1 MRDGSRWRLD
11 EVPFEGGEE
20 SQHSK
25 EKRVGIRRRDHRL
38 REMGNLIAKE
48 EPPPMVL
55 VPPIFDFPP
64 IAARTRMLVPSYDL
78 MFGKLALHCLFE
90 DYFEKANRLN
100 AWIMLKPLE
109 DPNVDLIATVSSEVT
124 DSLDKTSGGI
134 IEGEAMFR
142 WQRDLDNPNTFID
155 LLVSTN
161 DPTLRLRLSS
171 YSSKYQIGAF
181 GVFPLLKHKRL
192 LPEDYGLMGM
202 RYGSERLS
210 IGSIFMPFPLSSE
223 TPFNTWLIG
232 RAGRLS
238 AGVLFKSVCENKRAV
253 CFKDLNN
260 WSCAIGYDIGLRS
273 PLCPSYNFSL
283 ELARNSQLIASFYQ
297 HLVVQRRVKNP
308 FEESEIVGIT
318 NYIDFG
324 FELRTRI
331 NEVKSS
337 SIGDSSLFQLAASW
351 QANKNFLLKGKL
363 GPLTSS
369 VALAFKSWWRPS
381 FTFSITANNDPS
393 RGTTYGFG
401 IRVED
406 LREPSYQRADPNYV
420 MLTPNKEHLATG
432 VLQNFG
438 KMPLFQSNIDSG
450 NYDHLPRELKP
461 IGKIF

>member
-1 MRDGSRWRLD
+1 MGNLIDK
-11 EVPFEGGEE
+11 V
-20 SQHSK
+20 
-25 EKRVGIRRRDHRL
+25 
-38 REMGNLIAKE
+38 GNLIAKE

-64 IAARTRMLVPSYDL
+64 IAARTRMLVPAYDL

-109 DPNVDLIATVSSEVT
+109 DPNVDLIATVT
-124 DSLDKTSGGI
+124 DSLDKTSERSM
-134 IEGEAMFR
+134 EGQALFR
-142 WQRDLDNPNTFID
+142 WQRDLDNPNTFMD

-161 DPTLRLRLSS
+161 DPTLRLRLCS

-181 GVFPLLKHKRL
+181 GVFPLLKRERTFYVMLWRCNSCTPEITPRRL
-192 LPEDYGLMGM
+192 WFYGNEIWF
-202 RYGSERLS
+202 RKAIHWQHIYAIS
-210 IGSIFMPFPLSSE
+210 IE

-260 WSCAIGYDIGLRS
+260 WSCAIGYDIGSRS
-273 PLCPSYNFSL
+273 PLCPSYNFSV

-324 FELRTRI
+324 FELRTRT

-337 SIGDSSLFQLAASW
+337 SIGDSSSFQLAASW

-363 GPLTSS
+363 GTLTSS

-381 FTFSITANNDPS
+381 FTFSITANNDHL
-393 RGTTYGFG
+393 RGTTSYGFG

-420 MLTPNKEHLATG
+420 MLTPNMEHLATG